1 MVEFS
6 VPYSVCGVFG
16 CAPCKPCADKGERDG
31 TANQMKLANGH
42 GGLTVAAVRLAE
54 SASGSVT
61 GSICSS
67 VAGSACG
74 WLSYGVT
81 QSLFSGAA
89 SGSKRDRA
97 RDDYPPV
104 YDGLHSFSA
113 IRYKGGRLQGNERQA
128 ERISAGGRSQPAE
141 ACSLA
146 RLVSVLR
153 RLRYLVNNRM
163 VLYSPDAWERL

>member
-1 MVEFS
+1 
-6 VPYSVCGVFG
+6 
-16 CAPCKPCADKGERDG
+16 
-31 TANQMKLANGH
+31 MKLANGH

-74 WLSYGVT
+74 SVCGWLAYGAT
-81 QSLFSGAA
+81 QSLVSGAA

-113 IRYKGGRLQGNERQA
+113 IRYKGDRLQGNERQA
-128 ERISAGGRSQPAE
+128 ERISAGGRLQPAE

-153 RLRYLVNNRM
+153 RLRSWVNNRTINICCRPEPARAKPQ
-163 VLYSPDAWERL
+163 VAALRRGWLRADR